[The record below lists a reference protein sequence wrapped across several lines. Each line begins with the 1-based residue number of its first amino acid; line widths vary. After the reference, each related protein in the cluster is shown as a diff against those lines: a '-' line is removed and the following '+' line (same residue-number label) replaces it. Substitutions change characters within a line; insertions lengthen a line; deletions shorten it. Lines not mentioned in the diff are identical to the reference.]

1 MRSLTV
7 SLLNINQAQLT
18 INLLNQLACLSA
30 EDWAVQLIW
39 VDNGSH
45 DDQVRQLSG
54 WFLANKERF
63 AEALFVT
70 ASRNLGADGGR
81 NIAFKVASH
90 DRILILDNDIILPD
104 DAAWLGTLWQR
115 MENDPQIGIVGPML
129 VSAGYPDIVEG
140 TGIGLTDRGRVG
152 YLNRAQPVAYI
163 PPTLVEVVAMPSAC
177 WLVRRQAQQTIGLLS
192 DEYYPMQYA
201 DVDFCVRLGLAGW
214 KIVCDR
220 SVRIKH
226 MGNVTTRSLEG
237 QPYTRV
243 AVRHGM
249 IFREKWAN
257 ILPQIAMISE
267 DDIYWGPIPRTDKGS
282 PVTHE
287 I

>member
-1 MRSLTV
+1 MRSLTI

-18 INLLNQLACLSA
+18 VNLLDQLAHLFA
-30 EDWAVQLIW
+30 QDWAVQLIW
-39 VDNGSH
+39 VDNGSR
-45 DDQVRQLSG
+45 DDQVRQLSA

-63 AEALFVT
+63 AEALFVA

-81 NIAFKVASH
+81 NVALNVASH

-104 DAAWLGTLWQR
+104 DAAWLETLWQR
-115 MENDPQIGIVGPML
+115 MEDDPQIGIAAPML
-129 VSAGYPDIVEG
+129 VSAAYPDIVDS
-140 TGIGLTDRGRVG
+140 TGIGFTDRGRVG
-152 YLNRAQPVAYI
+152 YLNRAQPADQI
-163 PPTLVEVVAMPSAC
+163 APTPVEVVAMPSAC
-177 WLVRRQAQQTIGLLS
+177 WLVRREAQQTVGLLS

-220 SVRIKH
+220 GVRVRHI
-226 MGNVTTRSLEG
+226 GNVTTRNVEN
-237 QPYTRV
+237 QPYARV

-257 ILPQIAMISE
+257 ILPQIATISE
-267 DDIYWGPIPRTDKGS
+267 DDIYWGPIPRIDKGS
-282 PVTHE
+282 PVAHE
-287 I
+287 V